1 MKILLLI
8 VAFCFILIQSI
19 KAQTDSLSV
28 LHESVLTAD
37 TLQVATEKPKLKQV
51 LLPASL
57 ITLGVISNAAYINRY
72 VQRHA
77 YRYSGGQKL
86 RFDDYLQYLPIASV
100 FAYSNLG
107 IKAKHSV
114 KERLI
119 VGATAYAIT
128 AALVNGVKYSV
139 RIHRPDESAYNSFPS
154 GHTATAFTG
163 MEILWQEYKDENIW
177 VGISGYAIATTVG
190 AMRLYNNR
198 HWIGDVLVG
207 AGIGILSAKTAYWL
221 LPYTSKW
228 LTRKEKSSIQMV
240 VYPVYSE
247 EMKGVGLTLFR

>member
-57 ITLGVISNAAYINRY
+57 ITLGVISNATYINRY

-86 RFDDYLQYLPIASV
+86 RFDDYIQYLPIASV
-100 FAYSNLG
+100 FVYSNLG

-228 LTRKEKSSIQMV
+228 LTRKEKSSVQMA

>member
-57 ITLGVISNAAYINRY
+57 ITLGVISNATYINRY

-77 YRYSGGQKL
+77 YSYI
-86 RFDDYLQYLPIASV
+86 QYLPIASV

-228 LTRKEKSSIQMV
+228 LTRKEKSSVQIA

>member
-57 ITLGVISNAAYINRY
+57 ITLGVISNATYINRY

-86 RFDDYLQYLPIASV
+86 RFDDYIQYLPIASV

-240 VYPVYSE
+240 VYPFIP
-247 EMKGVGLTLFR
+247 KK

>member
-28 LHESVLTAD
+28 LHQSVLTAD
-37 TLQVATEKPKLKQV
+37 TLHIATEKPQLKQV
-51 LLPASL
+51 ILPASL
-57 ITLGVISNAAYINRY
+57 ITLGVISNATYINRY
-72 VQRHA
+72 VQRHT
-77 YRYSGGQKL
+77 YRYSGGHKL
-86 RFDDYLQYLPIASV
+86 RFDDYIQYLPIASV

-128 AALVNGVKYSV
+128 AALVNGTKYSARV
-139 RIHRPDESAYNSFPS
+139 HRPDGSAHNSFPS

-190 AMRLYNNR
+190 VMRLYNNR

-207 AGIGILSAKTAYWL
+207 AGIGMLSAKTAYWL

-228 LTRKEKSSIQMV
+228 FTRKEKSSVQMV
-240 VYPVYSE
+240 VYPVYSD